1 MSPQTSKPAK
11 LPFWRTVGSAYAMP
25 FKHAD
30 TLGHVTWLWL
40 GLMTPVLLLMS
51 WIVVPLVTDVMGKI
65 GTPAGRDVHWQLQML
80 SFVKQIVL
88 LPAVASIAVAW
99 HRFILINEQPH
110 ERYLEIDRNVML
122 YASYVLVTS
131 VVLNGIGHFPV
142 YLAAATGIKWPDWA
156 VGIAS
161 VLALPLLL
169 IVARYSP
176 ILVAIALGQ
185 SDISL
190 GDVWAATRR
199 NTWRM
204 ALGPLA
210 CIILLGI
217 PGAIMFHLNGMN
229 RLSAAAVLTLLD
241 LISIIGGVVGVSFL
255 SLAYRHFFPM
265 KPYIRMQAVVA
276 PV

>member
-1 MSPQTSKPAK
+1 
-11 LPFWRTVGSAYAMP
+11 
-25 FKHAD
+25 
-30 TLGHVTWLWL
+30 
-40 GLMTPVLLLMS
+40 
-51 WIVVPLVTDVMGKI
+51 
-65 GTPAGRDVHWQLQML
+65 
-80 SFVKQIVL
+80 
-88 LPAVASIAVAW
+88 
-99 HRFILINEQPH
+99 
-110 ERYLEIDRNVML
+110 
-122 YASYVLVTS
+122 
-131 VVLNGIGHFPV
+131 
-142 YLAAATGIKWPDWA
+142 
-156 VGIAS
+156 
-161 VLALPLLL
+161 
-169 IVARYSP
+169 
-176 ILVAIALGQ
+176 VAIALGQ